1 VEGLAQT
8 NRKTGAHAGVDRAF
22 RPQEALLVGFPELP
36 RRREEVSSFL
46 RNLLLGRGPTD
57 EGSVVDLRLRR
68 ADADVFLGVP
78 GICGAI

>member
-22 RPQEALLVGFPELP
+22 WPQEALLIGFPKLP
-36 RRREEVSSFL
+36 RRRKKVNSFP
-46 RNLLLGRGPTD
+46 RDLLGRGPTD